1 MCVTTSTTPVF
12 DPSWLKPGAHVN
24 TVGPRAQGESE
35 VDASIAGRVRVV
47 ATDSLRQLRSYA
59 TPYFLTGTPWMA
71 AMVELGDIVVGK
83 HTGRHSP
90 DDITLFCT
98 AGLSGTEVAVASEAL
113 RRAGH
118 TG

>member
-1 MCVTTSTTPVF
+1 M
-12 DPSWLKPGAHVN
+12 
-24 TVGPRAQGESE
+24 E
-35 VDASIAGRVRVV
+35 
-47 ATDSLRQLRSYA
+47 
-59 TPYFLTGTPWMA
+59 

-90 DDITLFCT
+90 EDITLFCT

-118 TG
+118 MEGL

>member
-1 MCVTTSTTPVF
+1 
-12 DPSWLKPGAHVN
+12 
-24 TVGPRAQGESE
+24 
-35 VDASIAGRVRVV
+35 
-47 ATDSLRQLRSYA
+47 
-59 TPYFLTGTPWMA
+59 
-71 AMVELGDIVVGK
+71 MVELGDIVVGK

-118 TG
+118 IEGLEAGSSTRLDHMAREGGNDASDDDPHR